1 MPSHPSNEERPRITI
16 TAERHD
22 ELVASEARLKELHGA
37 GLRALE
43 LVGRTM
49 LELARARQAGR
60 RLADIHKAKRA
71 ELETGWE
78 VASGALREALDITI
92 EDRDEL
98 KVRVQEAAALL
109 REGVDVVEKLEAERD
124 AALEEVN
131 DAKGREMGLTGVLN
145 KLSDKYRLLKQSKED
160 GSEYDDPRGRIVDPS
175 SSWEKCYEARKLAEH
190 WHGNWAELHGKEAEK
205 MSWSEVLV
213 SASRQGKTYE
223 WHLHEARYLA
233 EHWRGQCGGLEK
245 FPWEKDDGATASE

>member
-71 ELETGWE
+71 ELETGWG
-78 VASGALREALDITI
+78 VGAGALREALDQTLKARD
-92 EDRDEL
+92 EARHDRDEAQRENGKL
-98 KVRVQEAAALL
+98 KASLLEASGLL
-109 REGVDVVEKLEAERD
+109 MGGGEVVEKLEAER
-124 AALEEVN
+124 N
-131 DAKGREMGLTGVLN
+131 DAMGWAAAI
-145 KLSDKYRLLKQSKED
+145 R
-160 GSEYDDPRGRIVDPS
+160 SEAGF
-175 SSWEKCYEARKLAEH
+175 A
-190 WHGNWAELHGKEAEK
+190 
-205 MSWSEVLV
+205 
-213 SASRQGKTYE
+213 KT
-223 WHLHEARYLA
+223 W
-233 EHWRGQCGGLEK
+233 K
-245 FPWEKDDGATASE
+245 FPWEKDDGPTASE